1 MLLLFREYHIN
12 IVYNNMMNIAGIKR
26 MARELNIDM
35 IGKGILCLPRDVRK
49 YTGAIHR
56 VKRAGGII
64 VWVVKKPIVLL

>member
-12 IVYNNMMNIAGIKR
+12 IVYNKMMNIKMIMR

-35 IGKGILCLPRDVRK
+35 ISKGILCLPRDIRK

-56 VKRAGGII
+56 VKEQEA
-64 VWVVKKPIVLL
+64 LLFGLLR